1 MSLVRHVAKAL
12 VRRPWY
18 TISIVAT
25 LAVGCALLT
34 SVLAIVDGVLFKPL
48 GYPGERQLVAVRLSS
63 TANSASQSVD
73 PADLE
78 AWSRAAPG
86 VAFTGSRQHSTNIA
100 VVQPNFFDVIGV
112 RPVLGG
118 FAPDDFIGPMPL
130 LESRI
135 VTDEVFRSEFGG
147 DPAAIGRVVIV
158 DPSTGLGYRLSGVM
172 PRGFTFPAERYT
184 VAYLAPYVE
193 DPRLPPFLLNSV
205 IARMPADASPD
216 GVAARVLTVAAARNA
231 DRPGT
236 NSSSHPID
244 RVHLGPLGRAL
255 GAASRPLFTALL
267 AAAAL
272 LVAIAALNAS
282 SLMAARSVD
291 RRREL
296 AVRRA
301 LGATSLDIG
310 RLLLVEA
317 GLLVGA
323 GTAIGLAIAAPL
335 LRFAGR
341 LLPDDVAL
349 FREAVIDWRIAAF
362 GAAAFVFVA
371 GVVAVWPLRLASR
384 GDVVSGGERSV
395 TGQARSLS
403 WRIVVTAQVALA
415 LVLTVGGS
423 LLVGS
428 LLSVYAQTPPISTSN
443 VLTIAVR
450 FLGMTNTV
458 GHMAP
463 ERATR
468 VNALLERLET
478 MPGIEAVALTAYN
491 LLEHAY
497 EPSRFLRPV
506 TAITPGRA
514 TVTHAVTAGFYR
526 VLEPQLVAGRLP
538 TAVELATDAPVL
550 VVSEGVASRFWP
562 GSPAVGQTLTDGGR
576 SALNETA
583 MTFTVVG
590 VVKDVRWAAWDERT
604 LPTIYG
610 PYALLAR
617 PTEAAILLS
626 APAGGS
632 RVAAEALRIIEETD
646 PLVRTGRVAM
656 LDELFIDSVRP
667 RRFRAWLFGSF
678 AFASLCVAGLGI
690 FGQLAMSTARR
701 TREVGIRMSC
711 GATPGRIAR
720 LILREQLVPVMV
732 GLVAGGIGA
741 AWAVRFT
748 TSYLYQVTLFDARV
762 WAAAVILILLTAA
775 AGTLVPAVRASRVN
789 PTQALRAE

>member
-1 MSLVRHVAKAL
+1 MPLVPHVAKTL

-18 TISIVAT
+18 TTSIVTT

-48 GYPGERQLVAVRLSS
+48 GYPGERQIVAVQLSS
-63 TANSASQSVD
+63 KVNGSSQGVEPD
-73 PADLE
+73 DLE

-86 VAFTGSRQHSTNIA
+86 VAFTGFRQHSTNIA
-100 VVQPNFFDVIGV
+100 IVQPNFFDVIGV

-118 FAPDDFIGPMPL
+118 FTPEDFAGTSSRVEP
-130 LESRI
+130 RI
-135 VTDEVFRSEFGG
+135 VTDEVFRSEFGS

-158 DPSTGLGYRLSGVM
+158 DPSRGSGYRLVGVM
-172 PRGFTFPAERYT
+172 PSGFIFPAERYT
-184 VAYLAPYVE
+184 VGYLAPYIE
-193 DPRLPPFLLNSV
+193 ERLPRFMLNPV
-205 IARMPADASPD
+205 IARVPPDASPD
-216 GVAARVLTVAAARNA
+216 EIAARVLAAARPRNA

-236 NSSSHPID
+236 SSSTHPID
-244 RVHLGPLGRAL
+244 RVQLEPLGRAL
-255 GAASRPLFTALL
+255 GASSRPFF
-267 AAAAL
+267 AAL
-272 LVAIAALNAS
+272 LVAAGLLVAIAGLNAS

-301 LGATSLDIG
+301 LGATTFDIT

-317 GLLVGA
+317 ALLVGA
-323 GTAIGLAIAAPL
+323 GTAIGVAIAAPL

-341 LLPDDVAL
+341 LLPDDLAL
-349 FREAVIDWRIAAF
+349 FREAAIDWRVAAF
-362 GAAAFVFVA
+362 GAATFVLVA

-384 GDVVSGGERSV
+384 DDGTPGGERSV

-403 WRIVVTAQVALA
+403 WRMVVTAQVALA

-423 LLVGS
+423 LFVGS

-450 FLGMTNTV
+450 FLGMTGRV

-468 VNALLERLET
+468 VNALLERLEAV
-478 MPGIEAVALTAYN
+478 PGVEAVALTAYN

-497 EPSRFLRPV
+497 EPSRFRPPDTAV
-506 TAITPGRA
+506 TRIRA
-514 TVTHAVTAGFYR
+514 TVTHAVTADFYR
-526 VLEPQLVAGRLP
+526 ILEPQLVAGRLP
-538 TAVELATDAPVL
+538 SDGELATDAPVL
-550 VVSEGVASRFWP
+550 VVSEGVASQFWP
-562 GSPAVGQTLTDGGR
+562 GASAIGQMLTDAGR
-576 SALNETA
+576 TTLNETA
-583 MTFTVVG
+583 VTFTVAG
-590 VVKDVRWAAWDERT
+590 VVRDVRWAAWDERT

-617 PTEAAILLS
+617 QTEAAVLIRSS
-626 APAGGS
+626 AGIS
-632 RVAAEALRIIEETD
+632 HVAADALRVIEETD

-656 LDELFIDSVRP
+656 LDELFVDSVRP

-711 GATPGRIAR
+711 GATPGGVAR
-720 LILREQLVPVMV
+720 LILREQLVPVVV

-741 AWAVRFT
+741 AWAVRFV
-748 TSYLYQVTLFDARV
+748 TSYLYQVTSFDARV
-762 WAAAVILILLTAA
+762 WIAAVGLILLTAA

-789 PTQALRAE
+789 PTEALRAE